1 MSVATSGIETAGIGV
16 ENGSDRGFGDRP
28 PRICWVPPHDS
39 SVGPAAVE
47 FCKEVG
53 LTLDPWQEAILSAS
67 LNEADYRWAAR
78 ELGVVMPRQ
87 NGKNEILLARQLVG
101 LYMLNERLIVHSAHQ
116 WDTSMEAFSRLRDVI
131 EDSPLLM
138 RSVARKGIS
147 TSHGSEGIML
157 ENGQRI
163 RFRTRTGGGGR
174 GFTIDCFMFDESM
187 YLSEM
192 FYAALRP
199 TLLARP
205 NTQIWLTGSAVDK
218 EVHEHGIVLARMR
231 ESGIARAE
239 ETAYFEWS
247 MEGENPDLVP
257 DELFED
263 PDELRKANPAAD
275 TRIDM
280 KNLLS
285 AKRSMSGRGFK
296 VECGGVG
303 DWPRTDGLE
312 GVVITPE
319 EWAGWTDRESQID
332 GSVCVSVD
340 VDPDRKRASVA
351 VCGFRSDGKLH
362 IEVPN
367 MKQGRTATVGLVEY
381 VLKLC
386 TDHTVLAVIVD
397 GRSPAN
403 SLVPELTEKLPVGEL
418 HDREI
423 TVLTATEH
431 AQACG
436 MLYDAGQQDRLRH
449 IGQPELAEA
458 LRGAI
463 KRPLTDAWAWHRLNS
478 TVDISPLVACTLALY
493 GAEVFQ
499 PGEPKFWD
507 LADFIDEEA
516 A

>member
-1 MSVATSGIETAGIGV
+1 MSAAASPIATAGTT
-16 ENGSDRGFGDRP
+16 ESAKLPRGFGDHE
-28 PRICWVPPHDS
+28 PRICWVPEHDHT
-39 SVGPAAVE
+39 VGPRAIA

-53 LTLDPWQEAILSAS
+53 LTLDPWQEAILGAS
-67 LNEADYRWAAR
+67 LNEAGDHWAAR
-78 ELGVVMPRQ
+78 EVGVVCPRQ

-101 LYMLNERLIVHSAHQ
+101 LYLLNERLIVHSAHQ
-116 WDTSMEAFSRLRDVI
+116 WDTSMEAFQRLRDVI
-131 EDSPLLM
+131 EDSPKLM

-147 TSHGSEGIML
+147 TSHGSEGITL

-174 GFTIDCFMFDESM
+174 GFSIDCFMFDESM
-187 YLSEM
+187 YLAEM

-205 NTQIWLTGSAVDK
+205 TTQIWLTGSAVDK

-231 ESGIARAE
+231 ERGIAKE
-239 ETAYFEWS
+239 DEVAYFEYS

-257 DELFED
+257 DKLLED
-263 PDELRKANPAAD
+263 EAELRKANPALGS
-275 TRIDM
+275 RIDI

-285 AKRSMSGRGFK
+285 AKRSMSARGFK
-296 VECGGVG
+296 VECGGIG
-303 DWPRTDGLE
+303 DWPRTDGLDN
-312 GVVITPE
+312 VVITPE
-319 EWAGWTDRESQID
+319 EWAKWLDKASTIS
-332 GSVCVSVD
+332 GSICLSVD
-340 VDPDRKRASVA
+340 VGPDRHRSAIA
-351 VCGFRSDGKLH
+351 ACGLRSDEKLH
-362 IEVPN
+362 VEVLER
-367 MKQGRTATVGLVEY
+367 KRDTVGLADY
-381 VLKLC
+381 VLKIIE
-386 TDHTVLAVIVD
+386 DHTVLAVIVD

-423 TVLTATEH
+423 TVLSATEH

-436 MLYDAGQQDRLRH
+436 MLYDAGQQNRLRH
-449 IGQPELAEA
+449 IGQPELADA

-463 KRPLTDAWAWHRLNS
+463 KRPLTDAWAWHRINS

-507 LADFIDEEA
+507 LSDFEEA